1 MGDYVPHLRPVA
13 EGDGVP
19 PEPVREV
26 WSELGTDADRVEF
39 IEALQQIAS
48 AELDAKAAAR
58 QPGSSIPAGWF
69 RMDWMNRGGGHTLRA
84 YCIAAG
90 GK

>member
-1 MGDYVPHLRPVA
+1 VTKKKIEATSPSELADK
-13 EGDGVP
+13 
-19 PEPVREV
+19 V
-26 WSELGTDADRVEF
+26 WSELGTDAARVEF

-48 AELDAKAAAR
+48 SELDARAAAR
-58 QPGSSIPAGWF
+58 QPGSAIPSGWYK
-69 RMDWMNRGGGHTLRA
+69 MDWMNRGGGHILRA

>member
-1 MGDYVPHLRPVA
+1 VTKKKIEATSPSELADK
-13 EGDGVP
+13 
-19 PEPVREV
+19 V
-26 WSELGTDADRVEF
+26 WSELGTDAARVEF

-48 AELDAKAAAR
+48 SELDARAAAR

-69 RMDWMNRGGGHTLRA
+69 RMDWMNRGGGHVLRA
-84 YCIAAG
+84 YCVMAG

>member
-1 MGDYVPHLRPVA
+1 MSATAKKKIEATTPTGLA
-13 EGDGVP
+13 E
-19 PEPVREV
+19 RV
-26 WSELGTDADRVEF
+26 WAELGGDAARVEF
-39 IEALQQIAS
+39 IESLQQIAS

-69 RMDWMNRGGGHTLRA
+69 KMDWMNRGGGHILRA
-84 YCIAAG
+84 YCVMAG